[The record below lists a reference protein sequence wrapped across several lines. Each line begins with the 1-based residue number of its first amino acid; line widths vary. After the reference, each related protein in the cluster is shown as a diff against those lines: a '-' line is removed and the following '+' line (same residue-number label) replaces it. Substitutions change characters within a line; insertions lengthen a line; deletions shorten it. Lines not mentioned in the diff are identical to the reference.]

1 MGRGARND
9 PRPIRAGPCGTMAAS
24 MDWVAR
30 YLEHRVPGDKAGSPA
45 AAGFTPAFLAGHGF
59 PR

>member
-1 MGRGARND
+1 
-9 PRPIRAGPCGTMAAS
+9 MAAS

-30 YLEHRVPGDKAGSPA
+30 YLEHRVPNDKAGSPA
-45 AAGFTPAFLAGHGF
+45 AAGITPALLAGHGF

>member
-1 MGRGARND
+1 
-9 PRPIRAGPCGTMAAS
+9 MAAS

-30 YLEHRVPGDKAGSPA
+30 YLEHLVLGDKAGSPA
-45 AAGFTPAFLAGHGF
+45 AEGITPAFLAGHGF